1 MNLYK
6 SQSIPVSDRW
16 WTPRRIRV
24 AGVMVIVGALLLY
37 GRIAIGAYLE
47 GQMTVFPWDGVG
59 SLAYYVSEGSLVIA
73 WACIFLGFAALRAR
87 MLGKGGRLWNI
98 GILLVMAGT
107 AVASLAF
114 LLVTVAPMVR
124 ADALVDPG
132 NALIGIGLVLLG
144 NVGSVMIGIA
154 LLRMNALRVIAALFI
169 LNTPLGI
176 GAVAIMELLIGQQYW
191 LSVLMM
197 VPYCAA
203 VILIGNYLRT
213 QTDDLMTPVALAQ

>member
-1 MNLYK
+1 M
-6 SQSIPVSDRW
+6 
-16 WTPRRIRV
+16 
-24 AGVMVIVGALLLY
+24 AIVGALLLY

-47 GQMTVFPWDGVG
+47 GQMTVFPWDDVG

-87 MLGKGGRLWNI
+87 MLGNGGRLWNI

-124 ADALVDPG
+124 ADALVNPG
-132 NALIGIGLVLLG
+132 NALIGIGVVLLG
-144 NVGSVMIGIA
+144 GLGSVIMGIA
-154 LLRMNALRVIAALFI
+154 LLRMNALSRVIAALLI
-169 LNTPLGI
+169 LNVPLGI
-176 GAVAIMELLIGQQYW
+176 GSVAVMELLIGQQYW
-191 LSVLMM
+191 LSALIM
-197 VPYCAA
+197 VPYCVA